1 MEKLKKLLNNISIH
15 MDGDITNI
23 TTRLHIRIDATDA
36 RDRITTMILDLNKG
50 DIEIAQAMKKAMDE
64 LRKFAHALS
73 GWSDLEGATNQFN
86 ETIKSF
92 ELVKAN
98 GNGSELS
105 ELFVELA
112 NHVISKLNEKKWIKI
127 F

>member
-15 MDGDITNI
+15 MDGDITDI

-64 LRKFAHALS
+64 LRKFVHALS

-92 ELVKAN
+92 ELVKD
-98 GNGSELS
+98 NGSELS